1 MDNVAYVIWK
11 VEGQSHEVPVAMGV
25 PRILNLEGKVPYME
39 ESLVEATKQAMTCPI
54 ILPEVYG
61 FSISNQPPS
70 AHITNVLGF

>member
-11 VEGQSHEVPVAMGV
+11 VEGQSREVLVAMGV
-25 PRILNLEGKVPYME
+25 PRILNLEGKVPYLE
-39 ESLVEATKQAMTCPI
+39 ESLDKAMKQAVTYPI